1 MPSTQIQYGASTK
14 AQLVDQLVDQMSLHE
29 LAGQMTQVTLEVLCT
44 KTGGAEELPRLDP
57 AALER
62 VLIAAAVGS
71 VLNVYDRAL
80 TRPVWH
86 QLIREIQHV
95 ATSQTRLGIPVLYG
109 IDAIHGHTYHH
120 GALLHP
126 HNLNLGATFDPA
138 LVEALAQETAKEV
151 AAAGHHWNFAP
162 VLDVGRQPLWSR
174 FSETFGEDV
183 YAVTMMGEA
192 AVRGLSSRQDV
203 ASCGKHFL
211 GYSGPQTGR
220 DRTDLAIAMHALRE
234 YYLPPFRAAI
244 AAGVDTIMLNSGSIN
259 GVPVHA
265 CSEIVT
271 GLLREEL
278 GFDGVVVSDW
288 EDVIK
293 LQTVHRVAASPLDA
307 VVMSLNAGVDMSMT
321 PLTLEFPT
329 LVVQAVESGRVSLE
343 TVQRAVRRILAL
355 KLRTGLLSEK
365 AVERG
370 DGSPRSVVDTAPAS
384 NTPAPEI
391 EDQRHDLIYKS
402 AVRSIVC
409 LRDSRPDPLEGT
421 AWITPESRVLMVG
434 RGADERRFLHGP
446 WSYTWQGDVESAY
459 ATELP
464 PTLAGAMRAAGAT
477 VTVVNRTEAL
487 TDIDA
492 ATYDIMLIVASEV
505 PSVEKPG
512 DIDSLRCDDER
523 SLFEAALTLNLP
535 SVGILLTGRPRD
547 FGPMLEQTN
556 TLFWAGWPGAFG
568 GVALV
573 DILMGQEL
581 AQGRLPFTY
590 PSASN
595 ALIPYDHSR
604 SDEMGVGY
612 GLIPNAP
619 FDGYAPRWPFGFSAV
634 HNHVVVD
641 NLRLHQELLANEQD
655 VLEARVDVKNDW
667 DRAIDYILQ
676 VFVADE
682 VASISPPVKR
692 LRHAAVIRLAP
703 RERKTITFS
712 VPCQRLAF
720 EAPGGLRLE
729 DGWFTLSVE
738 QLSTR
743 FQLKR

>member
-1 MPSTQIQYGASTK
+1 M
-14 AQLVDQLVDQMSLHE
+14 DQLVDQMSLQE

-44 KTGGAEELPRLDP
+44 KTGGADKLPRLDP
-57 AALER
+57 VALER
-62 VLIAAAVGS
+62 VLVSAGVGS

-80 TRPVWH
+80 TQPVWH
-86 QLIREIQHV
+86 QLIREIQQV
-95 ATSQTRLGIPVLYG
+95 ATSRTRLGIPVLYG
-109 IDAIHGHTYHH
+109 IDAIHGHTYQH

-126 HNLNLGATFDPA
+126 HNLNLGATFDPS

-192 AVRGLSSRQDV
+192 AVRGLSSRHDV

-265 CSEIVT
+265 CPEIIT

-321 PLTLEFPT
+321 PLSLAFPT
-329 LVVQAVESGRVSLE
+329 LVVEAVESGRVSID

-355 KLRTGLLSEK
+355 KLRTGLLSDT

-370 DGSPRSVVDTAPAS
+370 DGSPRSIMDTAPAD
-384 NTPAPEI
+384 NTSALEA
-391 EDQRHDLIYKS
+391 DDRSRDLIYQS

-409 LRDSRPDPLEGT
+409 LRDGRPDPLEG
-421 AWITPESRVLMVG
+421 APWITPESRVLVVG

-459 ATELP
+459 AAELP
-464 PTLAGAMRAAGAT
+464 PTLAGALRAAGAA
-477 VTVVNRTEAL
+477 VTVMNRVEEIATV
-487 TDIDA
+487 DA
-492 ATYDIMLIVASEV
+492 ATYDIMLVIASEV
-505 PSVEKPG
+505 PAVEKPG
-512 DIDSLRCDDER
+512 DINSLRCDDER
-523 SLFEAALTLNLP
+523 SLFEAALMLELP

-547 FGPMLEQTN
+547 FGPMLEQTD

-573 DILMGQEL
+573 DILMGREL

-590 PSASN
+590 PGDSN
-595 ALIPYDHSR
+595 ALIPYDHTR

-619 FDGYAPRWPFGFSAV
+619 FDGYAPRWPFGWSAV
-634 HNHVVVD
+634 HSLVAVE
-641 NLRLHQELLANEQD
+641 NLHLERDLLSSEQD
-655 VLEARVDVKNDW
+655 ILEAHVDVVNGW
-667 DRAIDYILQ
+667 DHPIDYILQ

-692 LRHAAVIRLAP
+692 LRHAAVVRLAP
-703 RERKTITFS
+703 RERRTVQFS
-712 VPCQRLAF
+712 VPCQQLAF
-720 EAPGGLRLE
+720 EAPGGPRLE

-738 QLSTR
+738 QLSMR

>member
-1 MPSTQIQYGASTK
+1 M
-14 AQLVDQLVDQMSLHE
+14 L
-29 LAGQMTQVTLEVLCT
+29 
-44 KTGGAEELPRLDP
+44 
-57 AALER
+57 
-62 VLIAAAVGS
+62 
-71 VLNVYDRAL
+71 
-80 TRPVWH
+80 
-86 QLIREIQHV
+86 
-95 ATSQTRLGIPVLYG
+95 
-109 IDAIHGHTYHH
+109 
-120 GALLHP
+120 
-126 HNLNLGATFDPA
+126 
-138 LVEALAQETAKEV
+138 
-151 AAAGHHWNFAP
+151 
-162 VLDVGRQPLWSR
+162 
-174 FSETFGEDV
+174 
-183 YAVTMMGEA
+183 GEA
-192 AVRGLSSRQDV
+192 AVRGLSSRHDV

-265 CSEIVT
+265 CPEIIT

-307 VVMSLNAGVDMSMT
+307 VVMSLNAGVDISMT
-321 PLTLEFPT
+321 PLSLAFPT
-329 LVVQAVESGRVSLE
+329 LVVEAVESGRVSIE
-343 TVQRAVRRILAL
+343 TVQRAVRRILSL
-355 KLRTGLLSEK
+355 KLRTGLLSET

-370 DGSPRSVVDTAPAS
+370 DGSPRSIMDTAPAGNS
-384 NTPAPEI
+384 SALAS
-391 EDQRHDLIYKS
+391 EDRSSDLIYQS

-409 LRDSRPDPLEGT
+409 LRDGRPDPLEG
-421 AWITPESRVLMVG
+421 APWITPESRVLMVG

-459 ATELP
+459 AAELP
-464 PTLAGAMRAAGAT
+464 PTLAGAMRAAGAA
-477 VTVVNRTEAL
+477 VTVVNRIEEIATV
-487 TDIDA
+487 DA
-492 ATYDIMLIVASEV
+492 ATYDIMLVVASEV

-512 DIDSLRCDDER
+512 DINSLRCDDER
-523 SLFEAALTLNLP
+523 SLFEAALMLELP
-535 SVGILLTGRPRD
+535 SVGVLLTGRPRD
-547 FGPMLEQTN
+547 FGPMLEQTD

-573 DILMGQEL
+573 DILMGREL

-590 PSASN
+590 PGDSN
-595 ALIPYDHSR
+595 ALIPYDHTR

-619 FDGYAPRWPFGFSAV
+619 FDGYAPRWPFGWSAV
-634 HNHVVVD
+634 YSFVSVE
-641 NLRLHQELLANEQD
+641 NLHLERDLLCSEQD
-655 VLEARVDVKNDW
+655 VLEARVDVENSW
-667 DRAIDYILQ
+667 DHPIDYILQ

-692 LRHAAVIRLAP
+692 LRHAAVVRLAP
-703 RERKTITFS
+703 RERRTVQFS
-712 VPCQRLAF
+712 VPCQHIAF
-720 EAPGGLRLE
+720 EAPGGPRLE

-738 QLSTR
+738 QLSMR